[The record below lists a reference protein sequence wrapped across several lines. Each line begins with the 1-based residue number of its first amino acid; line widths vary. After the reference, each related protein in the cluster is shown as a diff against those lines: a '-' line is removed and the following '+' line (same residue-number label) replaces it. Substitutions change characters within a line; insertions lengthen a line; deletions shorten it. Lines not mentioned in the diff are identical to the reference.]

1 MKCDGL
7 YYQCDI
13 DEYEHECRVRI
24 YADKDYKNYIDSFVI
39 IGEDYYSEETYLN
52 RAYEI
57 LYDKANWYKEK
68 IGFEIKTFPSFYEI
82 IER

>member
-1 MKCDGL
+1 MNCNGL
-7 YYQCDI
+7 YYHCYI
-13 DEYEHECRVRI
+13 DEYEHECRVCI
-24 YADKDYKNYIDSFVI
+24 YADKNYKKYIDSFVI
-39 IGEDYYSEETYLN
+39 IGDNYYSEETYLN